1 MINIKSL
8 SDSNEKKSFIK
19 NFISFPKKLYKNEKN
34 WVPWFDI
41 DMKQILTKKHPFFHH
56 STGEFFLAEK
66 DGKIV
71 GRICVVSNTQYQKQ
85 HNRNCAHFF
94 FLDAVKDIEVFKEL
108 FKAAGD
114 WSRLMGQEILDG
126 PLLFGGTCGSGI
138 LIEGYEMSAPMTM
151 MPYNFPYYKEFMEK
165 LGFQKYF
172 DTIGADISPDKFK
185 IPDRIDSLA
194 EKVVNRGRFK
204 VVQFDSKKDILKK
217 ADKIAALYNATIG
230 DHPEDYPL
238 SDKELAQV
246 TKDLMTVASP
256 DLIKILE
263 YDGKIVG
270 YLFAFAD
277 ISNTLR
283 KNRGKITI
291 PGIVRLIIGMRSTK
305 KVLFNGMG
313 ILPEYQRLGGN
324 ALLYHELSNTVR
336 SRNFQKAEVVQIAES
351 TEMMLKDIQNLG
363 SKINKIHRIFTIDL
377 KCITSKKH

>member
-1 MINIKSL
+1 MIEIKSL
-8 SDSNEKKSFIK
+8 SETNAKKTFIK
-19 NFISFPKKLYKNEKN
+19 TFINFPKELFKNENN

-41 DMKQILTKKHPFFHH
+41 DMKQILTKKHPFFLH
-56 STGEFFLAEK
+56 STGEFFLAERE
-66 DGKIV
+66 GKTI

-94 FLDAVKDIEVFKEL
+94 FLDAIEDIEVFKEL
-108 FKAAGD
+108 FNAAGN
-114 WSRLMGQEILDG
+114 WGRQQGQTILDG

-138 LIEGYEMSAPMTM
+138 LIEGYELSAPMTM
-151 MPYNFPYYKEFMEK
+151 MPYNFPYYRNFIDE
-165 LGFQKYF
+165 LGFEKYF
-172 DTIGADISPDKFK
+172 DTIGADISPGKFQ
-185 IPDRIDSLA
+185 IPPRIDSLA
-194 EKVVNRGRFK
+194 DKVVKRGRFK
-204 VVQFDSKKDILKK
+204 VVKFKNKKDILKK
-217 ADKIAALYNATIG
+217 TDKIAALYNATLG

-263 YDGKIVG
+263 YDDKIVG

-277 ISNTLR
+277 ISSTLR
-283 KNRGKITI
+283 KNKGKLTLF
-291 PGIVRLIIGMRSTK
+291 GILRLILGLKATK

-324 ALLYHELSNTVR
+324 ALLYHELAKTVR
-336 SRNFQKAEVVQIAES
+336 SRNFIEAEIVQIAES

-377 KCITSKKH
+377 RILN

>member
-1 MINIKSL
+1 MINIQSL
-8 SDSNEKKSFIK
+8 SKTNTKNIFIK
-19 NFISFPKKLYKNEKN
+19 NFINLPKNLYKNESK

-41 DMKQILTKKHPFFHH
+41 DIKQILAKKHPFFLH

-66 DGKIV
+66 DGNTI
-71 GRICVVSNTQYQKQ
+71 GRICVVSNINYQKQ

-94 FLDAVKDIEVFKEL
+94 FLDAIKDIEVFKKL
-108 FKAAGD
+108 FNAAGD
-114 WSRLMGQEILDG
+114 WSRQQGQTLLEG

-138 LIEGYEMSAPMTM
+138 LIEGYELSAPMTM
-151 MPYNFPYYKEFMEK
+151 MPYNFPYYKEFIDK
-165 LGFQKYF
+165 LGFQKFF
-172 DTIGADISPDKFK
+172 DTFGADISPGRFE
-185 IPDRIDSLA
+185 IPPRIDSLA
-194 EKVVNRGRFK
+194 EKVVKRGRFK
-204 VVQFDSKKDILKK
+204 VIKFKNKKDILEK
-217 ADKIAALYNATIG
+217 ADKIAALYNATLG

-256 DLIKILE
+256 DLVKILE

-283 KNRGKITI
+283 KNKGKLTL
-291 PGIVRLIIGMRSTK
+291 PGILKLIFGMRNAK

-313 ILPEYQRLGGN
+313 ILPEFQRLGGN
-324 ALLYHELSNTVR
+324 ALLYHELAKTVR
-336 SRNFQKAEVVQIAES
+336 SRNFKEAEIVQIADS

-363 SKINKIHRIFTIDL
+363 SKINKIHRIFTIDVKL
-377 KCITSKKH
+377 LV